1 MEDFQI
7 DPIVAI
13 EMHWLQTIAWWDV
26 LMPTPHILHHSHV
39 FIFSLNIKSISLHKN
54 DVCFDYNLKA
64 SHILCFNETHFN
76 PQTSNI
82 ISFIDLEKHSSI
94 IVYAQNGT
102 MIIYDKLQH
111 YHHMKHLPFRELSLL
126 QQHSIQIQ

>member
-1 MEDFQI
+1 
-7 DPIVAI
+7 
-13 EMHWLQTIAWWDV
+13 
-26 LMPTPHILHHSHV
+26 MPTPHILHHSHV

-82 ISFIDLEKHSSI
+82 ISLIDLEKHSSI
-94 IVYAQNGT
+94 IVYARNGT
-102 MIIYDKLQH
+102 MII
-111 YHHMKHLPFRELSLL
+111 
-126 QQHSIQIQ
+126 